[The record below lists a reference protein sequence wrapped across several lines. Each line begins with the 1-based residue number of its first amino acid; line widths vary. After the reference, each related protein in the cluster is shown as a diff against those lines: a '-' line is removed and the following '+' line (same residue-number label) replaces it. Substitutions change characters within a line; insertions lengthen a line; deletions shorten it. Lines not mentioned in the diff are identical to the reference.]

1 MKRFLT
7 AFVAAASL
15 SAVFLPAE
23 IGFAHHPTTK
33 PKNSAGPAPMSPAE
47 RVLTTLSSG
56 RSEKAFSVYLTGYS
70 YWDNTPPGS
79 SAISKPV
86 IHRRAGGTGKYS
98 DPITIAVG
106 HTIIGSRQTLDFKPG
121 TKFYIKRLRKYAI
134 VEDVCGDGR
143 KPQNGPC
150 HSGHKGYPWLDIYVG
165 GRKSKAGFSTNCARK
180 ITAVQQIIINPK
192 PDYPVEVG
200 EITETGCKVY
210 RSS

>member
-1 MKRFLT
+1 MKKFLS
-7 AFVAAASL
+7 AFVAAVSL
-15 SAVFLPAE
+15 TAVLMTAE
-23 IGFAHHPTTK
+23 SGFAHHPTTGAK
-33 PKNSAGPAPMSPAE
+33 SSTGEVAMSPSDK
-47 RVLTTLSSG
+47 VLATLSS
-56 RSEKAFSVYLTGYS
+56 RQAEKSFSAYLTGYS

-79 SAISKPV
+79 AAISKPV
-86 IHRRAGGTGKYS
+86 IHRKAGGTGKFG

-150 HSGHKGYPWLDIYVG
+150 HSGYNGHPWLDIYVG
-165 GRKSKAGFSTNCARK
+165 GRKSKAASSTSCARK

-200 EITETGCKVY
+200 EIADSGCKVF
-210 RSS
+210 RG